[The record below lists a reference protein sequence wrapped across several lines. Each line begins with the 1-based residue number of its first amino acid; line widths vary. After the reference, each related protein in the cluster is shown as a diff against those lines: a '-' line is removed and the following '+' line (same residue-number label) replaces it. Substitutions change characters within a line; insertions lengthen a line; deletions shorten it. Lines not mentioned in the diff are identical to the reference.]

1 MSKKRRTR
9 KEKENRKGI
18 AMERIEILFAQA
30 ARFGSWKEER
40 SRDLYHANRCIE
52 LALAISM
59 KERVRV
65 PSPYSRFFCRSCHC
79 YFIPSVTVQV
89 RIHGGYVMYRCLECG
104 AVRRYPV
111 AHTKKRSTKEMVR
124 V

>member
-1 MSKKRRTR
+1 MSGKRKTR
-9 KEKENRKGI
+9 KEKENRKVI

-30 ARFGSWKEER
+30 AQFGVWSENN
-40 SRDLYHANRCIE
+40 SRDLYHANRCVD
-52 LALAISM
+52 LARAIAM

-65 PSPYSRFFCRSCHC
+65 PSSYSRLFCRDCYC

-89 RIHGGYVMYRCLECG
+89 RISGGYVVYRCLECG

-111 AHTKKRSTKEMVR
+111 ARMIQKSTEMV
-124 V
+124 